1 MGKVEK
7 VRDGKVGMDYE
18 LRKWSLEK
26 SLKISLEGG
35 VKENYDLGKSKSVLY
50 LVILFVFGE

>member
-1 MGKVEK
+1 
-7 VRDGKVGMDYE
+7 MDYE

-35 VKENYDLGKSKSVLY
+35 EKENYDLGKLKSVLY